1 MRLFVK
7 RVHRDDA
14 MIAEL
19 ESEVSAFLAEIE
31 TRVAAL
37 KARYEKEAA

>member
-1 MRLFVK
+1 
-7 RVHRDDA
+7 

-31 TRVAAL
+31 TRVADL